1 MALTKKAIETLS
13 VDAVR
18 DSIMMAELL
27 DQYIPDNDKEP
38 FWDGAVYIYSDKK
51 HNKDTF
57 IGRMPV
63 QVKGTKNNDLSKDEI
78 TYPINTTD
86 LRGYL
91 ADGGVIYFVVYI
103 SNNGLSKK
111 IYYIELTPI
120 RIRVFLN
127 EAKKQQNKSIKL
139 KAFPF
144 DNDAKTTI
152 FMNCLQ
158 HCQKQASFSHA
169 ELFSL
174 EELQEQGVL
183 ENITIPFSGI
193 GITTD
198 PQKALMKNDVYIYA
212 KIKGSTIPQPL
223 LMLPQDIHTAED
235 ISSDITIN
243 NKTYY
248 KSVHIIKTANL
259 TQFVLGESFTITTFD
274 DTQEINIK
282 YNGSD
287 NVRILCKDL
296 EFILSLLD
304 AGYFESNGHRFDFNT
319 KEVDYSNF
327 NIAEQKQLLNFAQK
341 TVETLNVLNCT
352 KDLSLSSLKEEDIR
366 NLKRLYSSLI
376 KNKPASGLKEDL
388 PPIGNMTVG
397 NLNFIVCLNRQ
408 KDDKNTY
415 LIKDFF
421 NSEILFTYKGENG
434 NMYPISQYALLTA
447 DDLLGADNVN
457 WQVLLPSF
465 QKVDKHEETFQRSNW
480 FLLELHNAYDKSQN
494 KEILTVANKFS
505 DWIMTATEE
514 ELPYNIKKL
523 NQLQI
528 IKRIRE
534 LNDEET
540 KSLYQIILG
549 DNVDDSICVGAY
561 LLLDQQQSA
570 EKHFAKLTS
579 DMQNEFKKYP
589 IYHLCKQPIS

>member
-13 VDAVR
+13 VDVVR

-78 TYPINTTD
+78 TYPIKTTD

-120 RIRVFLN
+120 RIRVILN
-127 EAKKQQNKSIKL
+127 EAKKQQSKTIKL
-139 KAFPF
+139 KAFPV

-158 HCQKQASFSHA
+158 HCQKQASFSQA
-169 ELFSL
+169 DLFSL

-198 PQKALMKNDVYIYA
+198 PQKAMMKNDVYIYA

-223 LMLPQDIHTAED
+223 LMLPQDLHTAED
-235 ISSDITIN
+235 ISSNIIIN

-248 KSVHIIKTANL
+248 KSVHVIKTANF
-259 TQFVLGESFTITTFD
+259 TQFVLGESFKITTFD

-287 NVRILCKDL
+287 NIRILCKDL

-366 NLKRLYSSLI
+366 NLKRLYSALI
-376 KNKPASGLKEDL
+376 ENKPASGLKEDL

-447 DDLLGADNVN
+447 DDLFGADNVN

-465 QKVDKHEETFQRSNW
+465 QKVDKHEETFQRANW
-480 FLLELHNAYDKSQN
+480 FLLELLTAYDKSQN
-494 KEILTVANKFS
+494 KEILTVANEFS

-589 IYHLCKQPIS
+589 IYHFCKQPIS

>member
-13 VDAVR
+13 VDVVR

-78 TYPINTTD
+78 TYPIKTTD

-120 RIRVFLN
+120 RIRVILN
-127 EAKKQQNKSIKL
+127 EAKKQQSKTIKL
-139 KAFPF
+139 KAFPV

-158 HCQKQASFSHA
+158 HCQKQASFSQA
-169 ELFSL
+169 DLFSL

-223 LMLPQDIHTAED
+223 LMLPQDLHTAED
-235 ISSDITIN
+235 ISSNIIIN

-248 KSVHIIKTANL
+248 KSVHVIKTANF
-259 TQFVLGESFTITTFD
+259 TQFVLGESFKITTFD

-287 NVRILCKDL
+287 NIRILCKDL

-366 NLKRLYSSLI
+366 NLKRLYSALI
-376 KNKPASGLKEDL
+376 ENKPASGLKEDL

-447 DDLLGADNVN
+447 DDLFGADNVN

-465 QKVDKHEETFQRSNW
+465 QKVDKHEETFQRANW
-480 FLLELHNAYDKSQN
+480 FLLELLTAYDKSQN
-494 KEILTVANKFS
+494 KEILTVANEFS

-589 IYHLCKQPIS
+589 IYHFCKQPIS